1 MARAVWSPIPAGETL
16 VANRF
21 QASPGWRTWRPSG
34 TADWQILVTEKG
46 IGRFA
51 HAHGDLQVDPTR
63 VVLLRPGVVHDYG
76 PAPGVQLWSVAWV
89 HFRARDHWLDLLEWS
104 EMAPGVMA
112 IDIDQACDRRRLLDL
127 LDEITA
133 TQARPER
140 NRRRLAANLF
150 EQLLIRLDEVNP
162 RSGIVRDPRI
172 AVVVERLT
180 RGDGDRNQLAH
191 AVGLSPSRLSH
202 LFQRE
207 MGMSLPAFR
216 EHIRLERAALLLD
229 STEERIADIATSC
242 GYGDPFYFCNRFR
255 RAKGMSPSAWR
266 KRPNRHH
273 YTGLEPTA
281 SGWSGHAAQEPREK
295 ITGR

>member
-1 MARAVWSPIPAGETL
+1 MARAVWSPIPAGEAL

-21 QASPGWRTWRPSG
+21 KASPGWRTWRPHG
-34 TADWQILVTEKG
+34 TADWQILVTDRG
-46 IGRFA
+46 GGRFA
-51 HAHGDLQVDPTR
+51 HAQGCLPADPTR

-76 PAPGVQLWSVAWV
+76 PAPGVPLWSVAWV
-89 HFRARDHWLDLLEWS
+89 HFQARDDWLDLLEWP
-104 EMAPGVMA
+104 EPAPGVMA
-112 IDIDQACDRRRLLDL
+112 IDVAEADRLRLLGL

-140 NRRRLAANLF
+140 NRRRLAANLL
-150 EQLLIRLDEVNP
+150 EQLLIRLDGANP
-162 RSGIVRDPRI
+162 RTGMGRDQRI

-180 RGDGDRNQLAH
+180 RGDGDRNRLAR

-207 MGMSLPAFR
+207 VGMSLPAFR
-216 EHIRLERAALLLD
+216 EHIRMERAALLLD
-229 STEERIADIATSC
+229 GSEERIAAIAASC
-242 GYGDPFYFCNRFR
+242 GYDDPFYFCNRFR

-273 YTGLEPTA
+273 YTGQEPPA
-281 SGWSGHAAQEPREK
+281 SGWSGHLAPPPREK
-295 ITGR
+295 ITAR